1 VAPAVTARSAPVRLL
16 SRDGRTM
23 MEITSVDVAGG
34 ELLVKGCFTAAMPA
48 TTILRPEEVWKGLRL
63 LGVRVLLAMPALLLV
78 GWWRCRRSPS
88 RTGGA

>member
-1 VAPAVTARSAPVRLL
+1 VAPAVTARPAPVRLV
-16 SRDGRTM
+16 SRDGRNM

-34 ELLVKGCFTAAMPA
+34 ELLVKGYFMAAMPA
-48 TTILRPEEVWKGLRL
+48 TTILRPEEAWKGLRL

-88 RTGGA
+88 RTEGA